1 MADKACGQT
10 TSIFMK
16 PALSLRLAA
25 LVGIAVV
32 IAALFP
38 STPILPSPTL
48 LAWSCAQVGQALAP
62 FSVPALARVEAWA
75 WSRWERSVQ
84 QKHSAIPLPVLS
96 PDSEPTLSSPFVLRG
111 LLNASEA
118 FASFAT
124 TEWLQRPPIGDIR
137 IHYFSNASRKQLVT
151 PDSTGRVADVV
162 AAIARGGPQKIG
174 TESVIR
180 AFPELLRDLPLPPLL
195 TKWFGSNEFLP
206 HRVGR
211 TLTVPIF
218 LATGAPHAGLEAR
231 TELHAEPIG
240 NVMLMLSGSKRWT
253 LISPAESHLL
263 RPTIAPDGARRTRAT
278 CCGSRRGPGTASPT
292 SQT

>member
-84 QKHSAIPLPVLS
+84 QKHSAIPLPVLL

-180 AFPELLRDLPLPPLL
+180 AFPELCAPQQRAFVGCVRYNCALRTYPTMPSSQDR
-195 TKWFGSNEFLP
+195 FGHAACHPRSSEGEAAQRRKFTARAQAARPAAAAAADQMVRLE
-206 HRVGR
+206 RV
-211 TLTVPIF
+211 
-218 LATGAPHAGLEAR
+218 
-231 TELHAEPIG
+231 
-240 NVMLMLSGSKRWT
+240 
-253 LISPAESHLL
+253 SPASR
-263 RPTIAPDGARRTRAT
+263 RPHPHCAYLPGNGRAT
-278 CCGSRRGPGTASPT
+278 RRC
-292 SQT
+292 